1 MIAELEGVTGWGWRG
16 TTGSALLGRPALRL
30 ARLRSNQR
38 GKGRLYISLTQIHGD
53 CQIEWQEISDRFA
66 DRQRAVMAVGK
77 TTAILQYLLL
87 TQEPLRVAK

>member
-1 MIAELEGVTGWGWRG
+1 M
-16 TTGSALLGRPALRL
+16 
-30 ARLRSNQR
+30 
-38 GKGRLYISLTQIHGD
+38 YISLAQRHGD
-53 CQIEWQEISDRFA
+53 CQMEWQEISDRFA